1 MNEAGEGRRERL
13 IKLGSATAFLA
24 IVAIAV
30 LVVVGQSGSDGG
42 DAANVEGAAE
52 MRAELEGIPQS
63 DLVLGDPD
71 AEVTLVEFG
80 DLQCPV
86 CKSYSEGIVPQV
98 IDSKVRG
105 GEAKLAFRNL
115 AFIGDE
121 SVDAAAAAIAAG
133 EQGRGWEFVELFYRN
148 QGTEATGYVT
158 DEFLTAIA
166 EGASVPDIGKWN
178 EARESDRVRRQVKSE
193 IAEAEDLGLTG
204 TPSFVIEGP
213 LVDGKSVLGTP
224 GDAGSLED
232 AIDDAA

>member
-1 MNEAGEGRRERL
+1 VNEADEQRRERL
-13 IKLGSATAFLA
+13 VKLGSATAFLA

-30 LVVVGQSGSDGG
+30 LVVISQSGGDGG

-52 MRAELEGIPQS
+52 VRAELEGIPQS

-71 AEVTLVEFG
+71 AEVTLIEFG

-98 IDSKVRG
+98 IESKVRG
-105 GEAKLAFRNL
+105 GEARLAFRNF

-133 EQGRGWEFVELFYRN
+133 EQGLGWDFVDLFYRN
-148 QGTEATGYVT
+148 QGAEESGYVT
-158 DEFLTAIA
+158 DEFLRAIA
-166 EGASVPDIGKWN
+166 EGAGVQDIDKWD
-178 EARESDRVRRQVKSE
+178 EARESPRVRRQVEAE

-213 LVDGKSVLGTP
+213 LVDGEDVLGTP
-224 GDAGSLED
+224 GDAGTLED